1 MGPQQILRTIAILV
15 VAVAWGSARAEPAPP
30 VAVIDLGDGNG
41 LGDGDA
47 AALRRELA
55 ASGFAVMSSPELD
68 AVLSGQEAGKDLEQ
82 ALAALARARAAF
94 GALDCATAIA
104 ASEAALPL
112 IAARAAAGI
121 ASDLPAR
128 TALGYLLLCHDR
140 AGSFDQALR
149 AAAVLRALASPAEL
163 VAQGL
168 EAAVLD
174 KYPAL
179 DATAAVGLM
188 PLELTVESGAAVAI
202 DLGPARAGPRTV
214 YLPPGRHLVAAAAGS
229 RRTGVWVEVSH
240 TTKTLALTLVEQD
253 VPLSRVSE
261 RIATWKAQGPD
272 PAGVAALFEQLLL
285 AAQGQPWNP
294 SSPRSPLLLVLGA
307 ASTPAQLQ
315 LWASDGPG
323 QRPTMTAL
331 PTPQG
336 PWSPQT
342 AAAVLEALRARALA
356 WRPTPAPEPAGSP
369 NAEAL
374 LRETP
379 EAEASP
385 RRKPTQWW
393 VYAALAGAV
402 TVGGAVILANEL
414 SDDTQR
420 VELRWR

>member
-1 MGPQQILRTIAILV
+1 MGPQQILRTVAILV
-15 VAVAWGSARAEPAPP
+15 VAVAWGSAHAEPAPP
-30 VAVIDLGDGNG
+30 VAVIDLGE
-41 LGDGDA
+41 GDA
-47 AALRRELA
+47 AGLRRELA
-55 ASGFAVMSSPELD
+55 ASGFAVMSGPELD
-68 AVLSGQEAGKDLEQ
+68 AVLSGQEAGRDLEQ
-82 ALAALARARAAF
+82 AVAAIARAKEAF

-104 ASEAALPL
+104 ASQEALPAL
-112 IAARAAAGI
+112 AARAAAGI
-121 ASDLPAR
+121 AGAKAAR

-140 AGSFDQALR
+140 AAAFDEALR
-149 AAAVLRALASPAEL
+149 AAALLRAVASHAEL
-163 VAQGL
+163 TAQGL
-168 EAAVLD
+168 DAAVLD

-179 DATAAVGLM
+179 DATAAVGLV
-188 PLELTVESGAAVAI
+188 PLELQVESGAAVSI
-202 DLGPARAGPRTV
+202 DLGPARAGPLTV
-214 YLPPGRHLVAAAAGS
+214 YLSPGRHLIAAAAGS

-240 TTKTLALTLVEQD
+240 TTKSLALSLVEQD

-272 PAGVAALFEQLLL
+272 PAGVAALFEQLLI

-307 ASTPAQLQ
+307 ISTPAQLQ

-331 PTPQG
+331 PVPQE
-336 PWSPQT
+336 PWSAQST
-342 AAAVLEALRARALA
+342 SAIVEALRARQLA
-356 WRPTPAPEPAGSP
+356 WRSTPLLDEPAPS
-369 NAEAL
+369 AEAL
-374 LRETP
+374 LRDVP
-379 EAEASP
+379 EKDSSP

-414 SDDTQR
+414 SDDTQH

>member
-1 MGPQQILRTIAILV
+1 MGPQQILRTVAILV

-30 VAVIDLGDGNG
+30 VAVIDLGE
-41 LGDGDA
+41 GDA
-47 AALRRELA
+47 AGLRRELA
-55 ASGFAVMSSPELD
+55 ASGFAVMSAPELD

-82 ALAALARARAAF
+82 AVAAIARAKEAF

-104 ASEAALPL
+104 ASREALPPL
-112 IAARAAAGI
+112 AARAAAGI
-121 ASDLPAR
+121 ASAKAAR

-140 AGSFDQALR
+140 AGAFDDALR
-149 AAAVLRALASPAEL
+149 AAALLRALASHDEL
-163 VAQGL
+163 TAQGL
-168 EAAVLD
+168 DSAVLD

-179 DATAAVGLM
+179 DATAAVGLV
-188 PLELTVESGAAVAI
+188 PLELQVESGAAVSI
-202 DLGPARAGPRTV
+202 DLGPARAGPLTA
-214 YLPPGRHLVAAAAGS
+214 YLPPGRHLIAAAAGS

-240 TTKTLALTLVEQD
+240 TTKSLALSLAEQD

-261 RIATWKAQGPD
+261 RIAAWKAQGPD
-272 PAGVAALFEQLLL
+272 PAGVAALFEQLLT

-307 ASTPAQLQ
+307 ISTPAQLQ

-331 PTPQG
+331 PAPQE
-336 PWSPQT
+336 PWSAQS
-342 AAAVLEALRARALA
+342 ASAVVEALRARQLA
-356 WRPTPAPEPAGSP
+356 WRSTPPPDEAALS
-369 NAEAL
+369 AESL

-379 EAEASP
+379 QDSSP